1 MNYSTETNVC
11 FIANYSFTYLFHHIA
26 ETLAQENIKTHWIVN
41 NKNLYDFLK
50 SNYDESSI
58 LYISRDDFKATDVEP
73 LDDYKLNELIYGDRV
88 LRHEPQNGLNFLTNI
103 QRPIYDFLKKHNT
116 EMVMGELTWAHE
128 VLIHRMCKR
137 RTELNCTFLNPHVV
151 RIPDN
156 RFAFFTDERQSVLF
170 EVNKEEYCD
179 TPIEAKKP
187 DYLKINDKT
196 IKKGSSLAGRI
207 KRASKFFTNEN
218 IEPLDPTLIVNQN
231 KRFEIC
237 TREEI
242 NRVRYK
248 SIERVPFDKDTTGPY
263 IFLGLHKQPES
274 TVDIFGRYYEDQLQ
288 NIKNIW
294 RALPQGWKLLVKEH
308 TNAIGDRTPDW
319 YKTIQALPGVE
330 LVIETTN
337 SYELIQNAELVAT
350 ITGTVAYEAALMGVP
365 SITFAPVFFNKV
377 NTCRQITL
385 EDLSNSSL
393 DEIAADL
400 KGQEDNR
407 LKFSNYLLQNSF
419 IGKFYDPQTTGISLS
434 PENVE
439 DVSAAVAFVINKL
452 AKKGAKV
459 ELAEA

>member
-1 MNYSTETNVC
+1 MNYSTETNIC

-41 NKNLYDFLK
+41 NRNLYDFLK
-50 SNYDESSI
+50 SSYEESSI
-58 LYISRDDFKATDVEP
+58 LYISREDFVDKGVEP

-88 LRHEPQNGLNFLTNI
+88 LRHEPQNGLNFLANI
-103 QRPIYDFLKKHNT
+103 QRPIYNFLARHKV

-137 RTELNCTFLNPHVV
+137 CTELNCTFLNPHVV

-196 IKKGSSLAGRI
+196 IKKGSSLTGRI

-231 KRFEIC
+231 RRFEIC

-248 SIERVPFDKDTTGPY
+248 NISRVPFDKETAGPY

-294 RALPQGWKLLVKEH
+294 RALPHGWKLLVKEH
-308 TNAIGDRTPDW
+308 TNAIGDRSPEW
-319 YKTIQALPGVE
+319 YKTIQSLPGVE

-365 SITFAPVFFNKV
+365 SITFAPVFFNKI

-393 DEIAADL
+393 DKIAVDL
-400 KGQEDNR
+400 SRQEDNR
-407 LKFSNYLLQNSF
+407 LEFSNYLMQNSF
-419 IGKFYDPQTTGISLS
+419 DGKFYDPQTTGISLS

-439 DVSAAVAFVINKL
+439 QVSAGVAYVLRKLVTKNKKTEHIAV
-452 AKKGAKV
+452 
-459 ELAEA
+459 